1 MYEARKDYDNKI
13 KLEIFWNHELP
24 PHAKTIRQIVLSKLQ
39 KQISMKKILLI
50 AGRNIPN
57 FWSSTL

>member
-24 PHAKTIRQIVLSKLQ
+24 PHAKTIRQIVLSKL
-39 KQISMKKILLI
+39 
-50 AGRNIPN
+50 
-57 FWSSTL
+57 